1 MLLQINQK
9 HNLKELVELGKFDY
23 KYINSDITE
32 LPKAERET
40 VEVEL
45 VHPNQVT
52 TNRELLETYKF
63 ATIREALHYAA
74 KYPDEQ
80 KKYPIATLEYI
91 GGQLCYLY
99 LNAVGD
105 ERDLYLDEDYPDGSW
120 GKTVRFLVV
129 SAAVDTQSLGS
140 SFLPLELIIN
150 GETYRKV

>member
-91 GGQLCYLY
+91 GEQLCCLDFG
-99 LNAVGD
+99 ADGD
-105 ERDLYLDEDYPDGSW
+105 RRNLYLDKYNLSYYW
-120 GKTVRFLVV
+120 GETVRFLVV